1 MKGYRFFNTVMAVI
15 TLICVMVVPTAAAFQ
30 DVPETHWSA
39 NYVTYAESYGIIN
52 GIGDGKFAPNAT
64 LTEAQ
69 CCQII
74 YNGLVTQS
82 TQSTGVRW
90 YKEAV
95 DWVQSRWLNV
105 TIVPDRAATR
115 IFVAELV
122 TEFGPPIEMRVTER
136 VNSNY
141 LPFTDCNKLSSY
153 ELYAVKNCWQNGI
166 IDGYQDGTFRPFA
179 KLTRAEGAKM
189 FAIWHHQEYYGT
201 PDPSKPMSLQ
211 QKAQAEA
218 ESMGR
223 YAQSLGWFVEA
234 SPWSFNHD
242 DGTYWY
248 RLKVTNR
255 NKVEE
260 FLVGGSITDGNI
272 WWYYEDI
279 DGFDFLGSRDGVRM
293 LLEHLR

>member
-1 MKGYRFFNTVMAVI
+1 MNYRFRTTVMAVI
-15 TLICVMVVPTAAAFQ
+15 TLICVIVVPTVAAYK

-39 NYVTYAESYGIIN
+39 NYVTYAESYGLIN

-74 YNGLVTQS
+74 YNGLVTQN

-115 IFVAELV
+115 LFVAELV

-166 IDGYQDGTFRPFA
+166 IDGYQDGTFKPFA

-234 SPWSFNHD
+234 SPWAFNHD

-248 RLKVTNR
+248 RLKVTNW
-255 NKVEE
+255 NKIEE

-279 DGFDFLGSRDGVRM
+279 DGFDFLGSRDGVRT